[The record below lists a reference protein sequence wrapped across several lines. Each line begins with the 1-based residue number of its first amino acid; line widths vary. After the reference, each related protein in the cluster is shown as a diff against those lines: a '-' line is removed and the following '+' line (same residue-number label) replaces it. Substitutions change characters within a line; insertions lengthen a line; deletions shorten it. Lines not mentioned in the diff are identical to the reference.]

1 MEPGNIFKRIGGT
14 KMTEEIL
21 QEDEIKEITTVDE
34 DGNIRTVY
42 YIWHNQ
48 LADVIIEFYVDHLQV
63 IHRTWRA
70 LRILDSRF
78 RA

>member
-1 MEPGNIFKRIGGT
+1 
-14 KMTEEIL
+14 MTEEIK
-21 QEDEIKEITTVDE
+21 QEEIKRIYDRDE
-34 DGNIRTVY
+34 NGNKVK
-42 YIWHNQ
+42 NQ
-48 LADVIIEFYVDHLQV
+48 LDWQTLIASATIEFYVDHLQV